1 MQVFYFGVDISSSPY
16 VILQPIFSKEAPM
29 HEEKL
34 LMDMFMNPEKVPH
47 FVSYA
52 FLASIFLI
60 IVALIVRSSMKL
72 VPTGVQNFMESIIEA
87 LLNLCEENIGHH
99 WARPLFPL
107 IGTLFLFILVS
118 NFMGLIPGFSSPTSN
133 INTNAAMAIPV
144 FLATHFYGIR
154 VHGLRYLNHFL
165 GPIRSIVA
173 LPLMILMFVI
183 EFIGHLARPL
193 TLSVRLFGNM
203 SAKHYILGVLGILS
217 PAVIPVAILVLGVL
231 VSVIQAF
238 VFTLLTALYLAGAV
252 EEAH

>member
-1 MQVFYFGVDISSSPY
+1 
-16 VILQPIFSKEAPM
+16 M

-34 LMDMFMNPEKVPH
+34 LMDIFFNPEVIPH
-47 FVSYA
+47 YVSYA
-52 FLASIFLI
+52 FLASLI
-60 IVALIVRSSMKL
+60 LIVLALIVRASLKL
-72 VPTGVQNFMESIIEA
+72 VPEGTQNVVETIVEA

-99 WARPLFPL
+99 WGRPLFPL
-107 IGTLFLFILVS
+107 IATLALFIVTC
-118 NFMGLIPGFSSPTSN
+118 NFMGLIPGFTSPTSN

-144 FLATHFYGIR
+144 FLATHVYGIW
-154 VHGLRYLNHFL
+154 VHGFGYIKHFL
-165 GPIRSIVA
+165 GPIRSIFA

-203 SAKHYILGVLGILS
+203 SAKHYILGVLGILA
-217 PAVIPVAILVLGVL
+217 PAVVPVAILVLGVL

-238 VFTLLTALYLAGAV
+238 VFTLLSALYLAGAV

>member
-1 MQVFYFGVDISSSPY
+1 
-16 VILQPIFSKEAPM
+16 M

-34 LMDMFMNPEKVPH
+34 LMDILINPEAVPH

-52 FLASIFLI
+52 FLASIILI
-60 IVALIVRSSMKL
+60 AVSLIVRSSMRL
-72 VPTGVQNFMESIIEA
+72 VPKGVQNFMETILEA

-107 IGTLFLFILVS
+107 LGTIALFIAAC
-118 NFMGLIPGFSSPTSN
+118 NFMGLIPGFMSPTSN
-133 INTNAAMAIPV
+133 INTNAAMAVPV

-154 VHGLRYLNHFL
+154 VHGFGYLKHFI
-165 GPIRSIVA
+165 GPIRSIFA

-183 EFIGHLARPL
+183 EVIGHMARPL

-238 VFTLLTALYLAGAV
+238 VFTLLTTLYLAGAV

>member
-1 MQVFYFGVDISSSPY
+1 
-16 VILQPIFSKEAPM
+16 M

-34 LMDMFMNPEKVPH
+34 LMDIFFNPEVVPH

-52 FLASIFLI
+52 FLASIILI
-60 IVALIVRSSMKL
+60 VLALIVRGSLKL
-72 VPTGVQNFMESIIEA
+72 IPQGTQNVMETIIEA
-87 LLNLCEENIGHH
+87 LLNLAEENIGHH

-107 IGTLFLFILVS
+107 IATLALFIAIC
-118 NFMGLIPGFSSPTSN
+118 NFMGLIPAFMSPTAN

-144 FLATHFYGIR
+144 FLATHVYGVW
-154 VHGLRYLNHFL
+154 VHGFGYIKHFL
-165 GPIRSIVA
+165 GPIRSILA

-183 EFIGHLARPL
+183 EFIGHIARPL

-203 SAKHYILGVLGILS
+203 SAKHYIIGVLAILS
-217 PAVIPVAILVLGVL
+217 PWVVPVVILVLGVL